1 MKDWYKESFKE
12 LFFRLDGNLYGRRT
26 AGSVYRNELEEILC
40 SKVDPQRYFF
50 SRGEKDPCVF
60 RCDKSGAILIPHI
73 DNIRMDR
80 KTVNHLV
87 EVEMPKHC
95 EVQAG
100 ASRLSSLLRESPPET
115 AVRFLPN
122 N

>member
-1 MKDWYKESFKE
+1 M
-12 LFFRLDGNLYGRRT
+12 LL
-26 AGSVYRNELEEILC
+26 LE
-40 SKVDPQRYFF
+40 V
-50 SRGEKDPCVF
+50 CVF

-100 ASRLSSLLRESPPET
+100 ASRLSSLLRESLLET
-115 AVRFLPN
+115 AVRFQTYQRQVCRTLSSEEFQGQLGKLSSSRS
-122 N
+122 